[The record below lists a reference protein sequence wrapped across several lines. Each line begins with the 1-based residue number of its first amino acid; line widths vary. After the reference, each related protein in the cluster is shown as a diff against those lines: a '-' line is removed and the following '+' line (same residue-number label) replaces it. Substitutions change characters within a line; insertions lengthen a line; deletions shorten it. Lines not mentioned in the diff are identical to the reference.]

1 MDYHELFFPHFF
13 PCSSEQD
20 MTLGIG
26 AYHPECCL
34 LLVRRAGG
42 ADSPGP
48 RMRCTTP
55 GMAAHYRACV
65 CGAFGRWPGSGMAGE
80 AWGRA
85 CRNTGPLGGSRL
97 LHSSQSTGV
106 YETFQDTSL
115 RQNRVPPLL
124 NPSPFVNHLTMAL
137 VLRSLIKT
145 FLPGRKSIRQPWII
159 FQFSCPTSKT
169 SLMFQC
175 LPSTQARN
183 SILCIKWVCKA
194 QLIVILVERVI
205 ANMGRSCWTATPRSL
220 AVLLLCTKITLKLLH
235 LTESFYGLI
244 HFVHLIYTK
253 LYTVYIYTAPY
264 FLLRLAV
271 LFNVCT
277 WMETWHMCN

>member
-1 MDYHELFFPHFF
+1 MHIGLPHAERRYYTDYHELFFPHFF

-48 RMRCTTP
+48 RMKCTTP

-137 VLRSLIKT
+137 VLRSFNQNVFTGKKINKT
-145 FLPGRKSIRQPWII
+145 TLNNFPIFLPYKQNI
-159 FQFSCPTSKT
+159 FSVSMPAFNPSQEQHLVYKISLQGAVNSYFS
-169 SLMFQC
+169 
-175 LPSTQARN
+175 
-183 SILCIKWVCKA
+183 
-194 QLIVILVERVI
+194 
-205 ANMGRSCWTATPRSL
+205 
-220 AVLLLCTKITLKLLH
+220 
-235 LTESFYGLI
+235 
-244 HFVHLIYTK
+244 
-253 LYTVYIYTAPY
+253 
-264 FLLRLAV
+264 
-271 LFNVCT
+271 
-277 WMETWHMCN
+277 